1 MTSSLSLEMKNLGE
15 KFLSLTLQLSCLSAV
30 GKSNSNHE
38 DAENSA
44 EGDHAVAARPKKLCE
59 LGKSC

>member
-1 MTSSLSLEMKNLGE
+1 MKNLGG